1 MATYTPF
8 SDNAVLAEF
17 GKRIAG
23 TRLNNNWTQA
33 DLANKAGVSKSTVEH
48 LEKGMS
54 TQLTNMV
61 KILRTFG
68 LLDQFINIVPKP
80 GPSPMELLAAS
91 RKQLSSKRK
100 RASKPRTQGK
110 TSATTPRNKTQGKAS
125 ALYDPGEFSTT
136 SIAAESKA
144 KWVWDEDK

>member
-100 RASKPRTQGK
+100 RASKPR
-110 TSATTPRNKTQGKAS
+110 ATNKAEADAYPAASSGTPTAN
-125 ALYDPGEFSTT
+125 
-136 SIAAESKA
+136 IAAEHKA
-144 KWVWDEDK
+144 AWIWDEDK